1 MCGIY
6 FRTLNAPSHADC
18 YRNTDVGLPADLAKI
33 LILLSRNYYLIMFA
47 ERTLPKFNAASVEI
61 SKEEGLRIYEDMM
74 LGRLFED
81 KCAEMY
87 YRGRMFGF
95 VHLYNGQEGVSSG
108 IIKCLRPDEDYVCS
122 TYRDH
127 VHALSCGVPAREVM
141 AELFGKATGCSKG
154 RGGSMHMFSAE
165 HGLLGGYAF
174 VAEGI
179 PVATGA
185 AFQSKYRREVMG
197 DKNAD
202 RVSVCFFG
210 DGASNNGQFFE
221 CLNMAAL
228 WKLPVIFVVENN
240 KWAIGM
246 AHERATS
253 QPEIYKKAN
262 VFNMVGVEVDGMD
275 VLAVRQV
282 ALEAIARARAGEGP
296 TLIEALTYRFRG
308 HSLADPDELR
318 SPEEKQFWA
327 ARDPLQKFAAY
338 LLEHNLSKQ
347 KELEEIEKKVQAV
360 IDDAVKFAE
369 ESPEPDPSEL
379 YRFVFAED

>member
-1 MCGIY
+1 MVQE
-6 FRTLNAPSHADC
+6 RA
-18 YRNTDVGLPADLAKI
+18 LPT
-33 LILLSRNYYLIMFA
+33 FQ
-47 ERTLPKFNAASVEI
+47 TASVQLNRED
-61 SKEEGLRIYEDMM
+61 GLRIYEDMT

-87 YRGRMFGF
+87 YRGKMFGF
-95 VHLYNGQEGVSSG
+95 VHLYNGQEAVSTGV
-108 IIKCLRPDEDYVCS
+108 IKSLRSDDYVCS

-154 RGGSMHMFSAE
+154 RGGSMHLFSAE
-165 HGLLGGYAF
+165 HRLLGGYAF

-185 AFQSKYRREVMG
+185 AFQSKYRRDALG
-197 DKNAD
+197 DETAD
-202 RVSVCFFG
+202 QVTACFFG
-210 DGASNNGQFFE
+210 DGAANNGQFFE

-228 WKLPVIFVVENN
+228 WKLPILYVVENN

-253 QPEIYKKAN
+253 VPEIYKKAHA
-262 VFNMVGVEVDGMD
+262 FGMAGVEVDGMD
-275 VLAVRQV
+275 VLAVRAV
-282 ALEAIARARAGEGP
+282 AQEAIARARAGEGP

-318 SPEEKQFWA
+318 SKTEKDFWF
-327 ARDPLQKFAAY
+327 ARDPIKKLGDY
-338 LLEHNLSKQ
+338 LTQQNLATPEEL
-347 KELEEIEKKVQAV
+347 KEITDRIKALVEE
-360 IDDAVKFAE
+360 AVKFAQT
-369 ESPEPDPSEL
+369 SPEPDPSEL
-379 YRFVFAED
+379 YRYIFAEDE